1 MTRLFLSDSELRNT
15 NDWIKKKDQSL
26 TKGTVR
32 IPIWSFFSL
41 MNGLNC
47 NWILATTKRDFQL
60 QLRNCFEEQFRCCK
74 ENSSTVEKLVEIDD
88 NYQER
93 LEERLKLP
101 NNPLIA
107 DASPFSG
114 EERVLIGN
122 RYAVGHRLLEIAE
135 QMVPKGKS
143 VLWLCQEFP
152 TLSAQEYPVRIA
164 QLEFGG
170 SVLSGYF
177 PVLRD
182 GGGYFE
188 FLRAGDKSSGL
199 KIVQLKNRNDI
210 IEDPR
215 QRVNLFIDT
224 LKVVLTSSFDVV
236 FVHLDEGITKAELAY
251 QDKIIETIKEVFM
264 TGKEIYIGLD
274 EYQQGTDSYSFVQAV
289 SSCYKESKES
299 MR

>member
-1 MTRLFLSDSELRNT
+1 MTQFFLSDSELRNT

-47 NWILATTKRDFQL
+47 NWISAATKRDFQL
-60 QLRNCFEEQFRCCK
+60 QLRDCFEEQFGYSN
-74 ENSSTVEKLVEIDD
+74 EDSSTVERLVAIDD

-93 LEERLKLP
+93 LKERLGLLD
-101 NNPLIA
+101 NPWIA
-107 DASPFSG
+107 NAGPFSE

-122 RYAVGHRLLEIAE
+122 RYAVGYRLLEIAE
-135 QMVPKGKS
+135 QMLPKGKS

-152 TLSAQEYPVRIA
+152 TLASPVYPVRIA
-164 QLEFGG
+164 QLEFGA

-188 FLRAGDKSSGL
+188 FLRAGGKNSGL
-199 KIVQLKNRNDI
+199 KIVQLKNRIDI

-215 QRVNLFIDT
+215 QRANLFIDT

-236 FVHLDEGITKAELAY
+236 FVHLDEGITKAELDN
-251 QDKIIETIKEVFM
+251 QDKIIETIKDVFM
-264 TGKEIYIGLD
+264 TGKEVYIGLED
-274 EYQQGTDSYSFVQAV
+274 YNQGTDSYSFVQAI
-289 SSCYKESKES
+289 SRCYEESKES

>member
-1 MTRLFLSDSELRNT
+1 MTQLFLSDSEIRNT
-15 NDWIKKKDQSL
+15 KDWIKKKDQSL
-26 TKGTVR
+26 TKGAVR
-32 IPIWSFFSL
+32 VPIWSFFSL
-41 MNGLNC
+41 VNGLNC
-47 NWILATTKRDFQL
+47 NWIPAASKRDFMR
-60 QLRNCFEEQFRCCK
+60 QLRNSFDEQYWYFK
-74 ENSSTVEKLVEIDD
+74 EDSSKVEKLVAID
-88 NYQER
+88 NSYQDR
-93 LEERLKLP
+93 LEERLRLP
-101 NNPLIA
+101 VNSLIYDSNPF
-107 DASPFSG
+107 PE

-122 RYAVGHRLLEIAE
+122 RYAVGYRLLEIAE
-135 QMVPKGKS
+135 QMLPKGKS

-152 TLSAQEYPVRIA
+152 TLAAQEYPVRIA
-164 QLEFGG
+164 QLEFGA

-188 FLRAGDKSSGL
+188 FLRAGGKSSGL

-210 IEDPR
+210 IEDQR

-224 LKVVLTSSFDVV
+224 LKVVSTSSFDVV
-236 FVHLDEGITKAELAY
+236 FVHLDEGITKAELDN

-274 EYQQGTDSYSFVQAV
+274 DYQQGTDSYSFVQAV